1 MVLDTVAVDGYF
13 KLLKL
18 SSERNHIGLGSLSE
32 TSVKK
37 IKRECLGDV

>member
-1 MVLDTVAVDGYF
+1 MVLGAVAVGGYF

-18 SSERNHIGLGSLSE
+18 NSERNRIGLGSLAE

-37 IKRECLGDV
+37 IKRESLGDT

>member
-13 KLLKL
+13 KVLEL
-18 SSERNHIGLGSLSE
+18 SSERNRIGLGSLAE

-37 IKRECLGDV
+37 MKRERLGDT